1 MPYSLYKKGPGYKAC
16 KPGGVECLSKKPLTK
31 KKADKQRKA
40 YYASRT
46 TESLE
51 FESKVAQLMSFEKKF
66 EV

>member
-1 MPYSLYKKGPGYKAC
+1 MNFPLIVEQMLEEASKRTGP
-16 KPGGVECLSKKPLTK
+16 TK